1 MAFIFSY
8 LLGWLKKVFLKKEL
22 EMSVVGLQNA
32 GKTTLINVLSTGE
45 YDSETMPTIG
55 FNLRHI
61 KKGKVGFKV
70 WDLGGQVKFRE
81 SWQKYC
87 RGSDVIIFIVDAADY
102 ANIDC
107 ARDELHQLLD
117 SHSLANIP
125 LLILGNKNDLE
136 GALNSEEIISQ
147 MQLETITE
155 RLTASYSISAKNLTN
170 IDIVLKWLSK
180 LPKRKH

>member
-1 MAFIFSY
+1 MYTYIYNIYMIMGFWGFGV
-8 LLGWLKKVFLKKEL
+8 LGFWGF
-22 EMSVVGLQNA
+22 G
-32 GKTTLINVLSTGE
+32 VL
-45 YDSETMPTIG
+45 G
-55 FNLRHI
+55 FW
-61 KKGKVGFKV
+61 GFGV
-70 WDLGGQVKFRE
+70 LGFWGFGVLGFWGFGVLGGQVKFRE